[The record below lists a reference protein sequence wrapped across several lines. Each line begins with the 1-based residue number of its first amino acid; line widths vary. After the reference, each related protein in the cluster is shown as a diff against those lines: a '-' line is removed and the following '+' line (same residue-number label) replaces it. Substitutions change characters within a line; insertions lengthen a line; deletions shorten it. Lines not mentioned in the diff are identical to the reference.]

1 MRDTETRQWVNGAV
15 NEDEADATAAALA
28 DYDLQPP
35 VTIFALPEARGINNR
50 IRGVRTGAGT
60 FAWKTYLAHR
70 DVAAIRYEHRL
81 LAWLAEQKLSFA
93 TSYAMPTKDG
103 DTLCRTPDDAH
114 WQALFTYLP
123 GDHLDLN
130 DPALIES
137 FGAALAE
144 LHGALR
150 RYLMDAVPGMAGY
163 TALGQIHSAV
173 PDPYALT
180 RDELAEGADTGS
192 DDVRGRWHALLDAMR
207 AFIDGPYR
215 ALPRQVIHGDM
226 GPSNAFAH
234 SGHDRRITAIFDFE
248 FAMPDARAIDVASG
262 LTHVMRLWER
272 DDATALAMARC
283 FSRGYRQTGGLTT
296 EETAALPQLMLLR
309 EVVGTIWWAGR
320 NRAGTPQRGAGRVT
334 DMEQMAVWLRRY
346 EREFAAATR

>member
-1 MRDTETRQWVNGAV
+1 VNGAM
-15 NEDEADATAAALA
+15 NENADEAAAAVAALA

-35 VTIFALPEARGINNR
+35 VHLFALPDARGINNR

-60 FAWKTYLAHR
+60 LVWKTCLAHR
-70 DVAAIRYEHRL
+70 DPTAIRYEHRL
-81 LAWLAEQKLSFA
+81 LAWLAAQTLSFA
-93 TSYAMPTKDG
+93 TPYAMPTRVG
-103 DTLCRTPDDAH
+103 ETLLRTPNGAY

-150 RYLMDAVPGMAGY
+150 RYPMDAVPGMAGY
-163 TALGQIHSAV
+163 TALGQIHPAV

-180 RDELAEGADTGS
+180 RDELAEGADAGS
-192 DDVRGRWHALLDAMR
+192 DDVRGRWHALLDATR
-207 AFIDGPYR
+207 AFIDGPYHT
-215 ALPRQVIHGDM
+215 LPRQVIHGDV

-234 SGHDRRITAIFDFE
+234 GGHDRHIAAIFDFE

-283 FSRGYRQTGGLTT
+283 FARGYRRTGGLTT

-309 EVVGTIWWAGR
+309 EVVGTIWWAGQ
-320 NRAGTPQRGAGRVT
+320 NRAGTPQKSTGRIA
-334 DMEQMAVWLRRY
+334 DMERLVAWLRRY
-346 EREFAAATR
+346 AIEFAAATQ

>member
-1 MRDTETRQWVNGAV
+1 MTGA
-15 NEDEADATAAALA
+15 NDAIDATVEALA
-28 DYDLQPP
+28 AYDLRPP
-35 VTIFALPEARGINNR
+35 VRLFALPDARGINNR
-50 IRGVRTGAGT
+50 NRGVQTSAGT
-60 FAWKTYLAHR
+60 FVWKTYLAHR
-70 DVAAIRYEHRL
+70 SPAAIRYEHRL
-81 LAWLAEQKLSFA
+81 LAWLASQTLPFA
-93 TSYAMPTKDG
+93 TSHALPTQAG

-123 GDHLDLN
+123 GAHLDLN
-130 DPALIES
+130 DRTLIAS

-144 LHGALR
+144 LHGALQ
-150 RYLMDAVPGMAGY
+150 RYPMDPAPGITEYA
-163 TALGQIHSAV
+163 ALHEIHPAV

-180 RDELAEGADTGS
+180 QAELAAGADAGRE
-192 DDVRGRWHALLDAMR
+192 DVRWRWHALLDATR

-226 GPSNAFAH
+226 GPSNVFAQD
-234 SGHDRRITAIFDFE
+234 GRITAIFDFE

-283 FSRGYRQTGGLTT
+283 FSQGYCRRGRLTAT
-296 EETAALPQLMLLR
+296 ERASLPHLMLLR

-320 NRAGTPQRGAGRVT
+320 NRAGTPQKGTGRVA
-334 DMEQMAVWLRRY
+334 DMERLVAWLRRY
-346 EREFAAATR
+346 ETEFAAATE